1 MCKYKPVDCVYI
13 SGHPVDWQ
21 YYTKYSVNSKVTK
34 QQKQNTSDKRN
45 KPLDD
50 RHITLKKRIK
60 SVDKEEKKL
69 WIKNHVKK
77 KQNSKKEQNFRQ

>member
-21 YYTKYSVNSKVTK
+21 YYTKYSVNSKVRK

-60 SVDKEEKKL
+60 TLDNKE
-69 WIKNHVKK
+69 
-77 KQNSKKEQNFRQ
+77 QYSKKGNKSLEIRNKTLEKR